1 MSNIGMQRVSMCCL
15 HLRRHALGPVRPRPR
30 RPRPAPVG
38 SGPHRSASCGR
49 RECPSGRSR
58 GKSCPDLDP
67 GPAPMHVSIIT
78 HPHRRKSSTW
88 SRVLNRLVGGGGAN
102 APRRLAS
109 GCVSSASP
117 LLTNASITGAQARPN
132 SFGTVEESM
141 SEVDGATL
149 MARSLKQQ
157 GIDHL
162 FGVVGF
168 PDRPDRHSGA
178 ERRRRLY
185 RHAQR
190 AGRLLRG
197 QGLRLSDG
205 PARRVRHGD
214 RPRRRARSRRSRR
227 RAAELLADD
236 PDRWRLGDLSRRH
249 GRLPGGAP
257 GAYRHA
263 VLQVR
268 ARHRERRAHS
278 LLRRDGHPSCDLRPS
293 RRLLPRHARR
303 HHPGQVRPRQ
313 DHAGRSACPSRRA

>member
-1 MSNIGMQRVSMCCL
+1 MRLFSVSLVDQRE
-15 HLRRHALGPVRPRPR
+15 HHRRTGAPKLIRYGGGKYERSRRRNTDGEEPQAAGHRSPVR
-30 RPRPAPVG
+30 G
-38 SGPHRSASCGR
+38 C
-49 RECPSGRSR
+49 
-58 GKSCPDLDP
+58 
-67 GPAPMHVSIIT
+67 
-78 HPHRRKSSTW
+78 
-88 SRVLNRLVGGGGAN
+88 RL
-102 APRRLAS
+102 
-109 GCVSSASP
+109 
-117 LLTNASITGAQARPN
+117 
-132 SFGTVEESM
+132 
-141 SEVDGATL
+141 
-149 MARSLKQQ
+149 
-157 GIDHL
+157 
-162 FGVVGF
+162 

-178 ERRRRLY
+178 EGRRRLY

-227 RAAELLADD
+227 RTAELLADD
-236 PDRWRLGDLSRRH
+236 PDRRRLGDLSRRH

-257 GAYRHA
+257 GADRLA

-268 ARHRERRAHS
+268 ARHRERGAHS

-313 DHAGRSACPSRRA
+313 GRRRSGACPSRRA